1 METFP
6 QYIRQPVFPGDP
18 GSPAGSFRP
27 GTSGSSFPAKLRAVR
42 SVVLAACACLS
53 LFASSDDQQFNGRW
67 NITAADNPR
76 PRIWWLE
83 VSGVG
88 VPNGQPKGRFLG
100 TPVTQVE
107 EIPKISILDGEMRFG
122 VERKAGREG
131 RAAQKLLFY
140 ARLEDGHLKG
150 TFEVEG
156 DPSSYAEWIGVR
168 APNVTDHDDVT
179 WKRGDPV
186 VLFDSHDLAGW
197 QPVNGK
203 PPSGWIVKDGVLEN
217 TQAAQNLVSDKKFWN
232 FVLHMEFRIAAKA
245 NSGVI
250 LRGRYEVQLTDDF
263 DRAPS
268 PVSSGSILG
277 RIAPNMNAADFPG
290 VWQSLDVRLVGRQVT
305 VALNEITV
313 INRQTIEGPTGLA
326 LDGNEADPGPILL
339 QGDRGVIEIRK
350 LLVYPLT
357 KTR

>member
-1 METFP
+1 L
-6 QYIRQPVFPGDP
+6 DD
-18 GSPAGSFRP
+18 GSQTEQHFRI
-27 GTSGSSFPAKLRAVR
+27 SFPAKLRAVR
-42 SVVLAACACLS
+42 SVVLAACACVA

-76 PRIWWLE
+76 PRVWWLE
-83 VSGVG
+83 VSGAGIANV
-88 VPNGQPKGRFLG
+88 QPKGRFLG
-100 TPVTQVE
+100 NPVAQVE

-122 VERKAGREG
+122 VERKPGRDG
-131 RAAQKLLFY
+131 KGAQKLLFY
-140 ARLEDGHLKG
+140 ARLEDGRLKG

-156 DPSSYAEWIGVR
+156 DASSYAEWTGVR
-168 APNVTDHDDVT
+168 APNVTDRDDVT

-186 VLFDSHDLAGW
+186 VLFDGHDLSGW

-203 PPSGWIVKDGVLEN
+203 PPSGWIVKDGILEN
-217 TQAAQNLVSDKKFWN
+217 TQAAQNIVSDKKFLN
-232 FVLHMEFRIAAKA
+232 FALHMEFRLSPKT
-245 NSGVI
+245 NSGVA

-268 PVSSGSILG
+268 PVSTGSIVG

-313 INRQTIEGPTGLA
+313 INRQNVEGPTGMA
-326 LDGNEADPGPILL
+326 LDGNETDPGPILL
-339 QGDRGVIEIRK
+339 QGDRGVIEVRK
-350 LLVYPLT
+350 LVVYPLS